1 MGKNINHISIIKKVG
16 QPLYGSKVAKNK
28 ASQGSSFVR
37 KENFLR
43 KTGKKRPKQP
53 FERGKSRSTSGTFL
67 AKIEMLENRGFE
79 AIMPKEVDR
88 LF

>member
-43 KTGKKRPKQP
+43 KTGKKRPK
-53 FERGKSRSTSGTFL
+53 
-67 AKIEMLENRGFE
+67 
-79 AIMPKEVDR
+79 
-88 LF
+88 